1 MMLRKIG
8 IFTKNIL
15 IIYKGLQKVSKNALQ
30 KYDLKSNHT
39 MCPFYL
45 MQNPKGLTATQLS
58 EKIGI
63 DKAAISRLLPQLIK
77 SGYLEYC
84 DFDGGK
90 KYNVRMML
98 TEKGKVIARDLDRL
112 ISEYVYKFSTG
123 VSKENIIVMYCSLKT
138 IAANIINGV
147 DGEFI

>member
-8 IFTKNIL
+8 TFTKNVL
-15 IIYKGLQKVSKNALQ
+15 IIYKGLQKMSKNALQ

-39 MCPFYL
+39 MCLFYL
-45 MQNPKGLTATQLS
+45 MQNPDGLTATQLS

-63 DKAAISRLLPQLIK
+63 DKAAISRLLPQLFK

-90 KYNVRMML
+90 KYNARMML
-98 TEKGKVIARDLDRL
+98 TEKGKVIAEDLDRL

-123 VSKENIIVMYCSLKT
+123 VSKADIIVMYCSLKT
-138 IAANIINGV
+138 IAANITNGV

>member
-39 MCPFYL
+39 MCLFYL
-45 MQNPKGLTATQLS
+45 MQNPEGLTATQLS

-77 SGYLEYC
+77 SASMEYC
-84 DFDGGK
+84 DFDG
-90 KYNVRMML
+90 
-98 TEKGKVIARDLDRL
+98 
-112 ISEYVYKFSTG
+112 
-123 VSKENIIVMYCSLKT
+123 
-138 IAANIINGV
+138 
-147 DGEFI
+147 